1 MPGARSWMTLWTSF
15 QPILQ
20 NLDTHHTRTS
30 QNSPTKVVLDMEYKK
45 MCTGVFCF
53 WGLVPPPNLQFLCIY
68 SMCHLSYIRWNK
80 RYSSFIWLSPVD
92 GVISVKN
99 FVRHKHTH
107 THTNATDTDV
117 CIQVYSTPV
126 GEISHIQNIEFLE
139 NFLSNSFLSEIVS
152 KWFVLTKLI
161 FWINHF

>member
-80 RYSSFIWLSPVD
+80 RYSSFIWLLPVD

-107 THTNATDTDV
+107 THKRNRHGCLYSSLFNSSGWNKPYPKYRISRKLPFKFISVRNSLQVV
-117 CIQVYSTPV
+117 CAY
-126 GEISHIQNIEFLE
+126 
-139 NFLSNSFLSEIVS
+139 
-152 KWFVLTKLI
+152 
-161 FWINHF
+161 